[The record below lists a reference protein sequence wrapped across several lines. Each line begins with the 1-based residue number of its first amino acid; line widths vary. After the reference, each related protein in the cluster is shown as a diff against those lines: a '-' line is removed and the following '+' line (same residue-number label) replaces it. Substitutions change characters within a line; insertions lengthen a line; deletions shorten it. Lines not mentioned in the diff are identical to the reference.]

1 MATTATITLSSDI
14 SDDGLALTKTATLQK
29 AGTTAAMEMTT
40 GLARKTITGNTV
52 GTFVPLI
59 LSAAKNGG
67 AAKVYIANT
76 STDTTEFVNIN
87 IGTSS
92 GQEVGK
98 LYAGDWCFF
107 PWTQTDAN
115 ADGEQNANYNSVD
128 TDDRGNRDNDNGV
141 EGDASVK
148 LSDIPFPSPPD
159 SKFWFHEVSYK
170 N

>member
-40 GLARKTITGNTV
+40 GLARKTITCNTV

-115 ADGEQNANYNSVD
+115 ADILVDCSV
-128 TDDRGNRDNDNGV
+128 TTGITLEYMV
-141 EGDASVK
+141 V
-148 LSDIPFPSPPD
+148 
-159 SKFWFHEVSYK
+159 HEVAA
-170 N
+170 NNVGINL

>member
-76 STDTTEFVNIN
+76 STDPTEWVNIN
-87 IGTSS
+87 IGVSS

-107 PWTQTDAN
+107 PWTQTD
-115 ADGEQNANYNSVD
+115 
-128 TDDRGNRDNDNGV
+128 DNGDILV
-141 EGDASVK
+141 DCSVTTGIT
-148 LSDIPFPSPPD
+148 LEYMVI
-159 SKFWFHEVSYK
+159 HEVAA
-170 N
+170 NNVGINL

>member
-14 SDDGLALTKTATLQK
+14 SGDGLALTKTATLQK

-76 STDTTEFVNIN
+76 STDPTEWVNIN
-87 IGTSS
+87 IGVSS

-107 PWTQTDAN
+107 PWTQTD
-115 ADGEQNANYNSVD
+115 
-128 TDDRGNRDNDNGV
+128 DNGDILV
-141 EGDASVK
+141 DCSVTTGIT
-148 LSDIPFPSPPD
+148 LEYMVV
-159 SKFWFHEVSYK
+159 HEVAA
-170 N
+170 NNVGINL